1 MKFGTT
7 QTSRIDSGSNR
18 NNASRKLGS
27 SFQNAHSTLAKISRR
42 RISAACARVGALES
56 GFTVEPC
63 ATINSVPF
71 GLRSTLTILPQ
82 RTRRAQRSGSP
93 NSLRDLWASVVN
105 LWFVKF
111 RTYKN
116 TDLRVSEVGFGL
128 WTISTGWW
136 GNFTEGEA
144 IALMHKAFDL
154 GITLFDAADTYGNG
168 LSEELIAK
176 AFPNQRDEIVIATKV
191 GYDFV
196 HHGEA
201 RGRGQREIPQDSSP
215 EAITRATEAALK
227 RLKTDRIDLLQ
238 LHNIRMEQVSDDA
251 LWKTL
256 EKLKAEGKVRYYGIA
271 LGPAI
276 GWLYE
281 GVNSI
286 CERDLTSV
294 QHIYNMLEQHP
305 WRAFHDA
312 ATDAGKNT
320 MFLIRVTHS
329 SGMLEGKYTS
339 ETKFPPT
346 DHRSHRP
353 RSWLLNG
360 VKKVDQLRLLENA
373 ERTLGQ
379 AALQWLLADDR
390 VASTLPNIYNEEQL
404 VEFAKAPD
412 TAPLTSDDMVKIEE
426 LYSANFGLEE
436 EPPKF
441 KGTMELPKET
451 AAV

>member
-1 MKFGTT
+1 M
-7 QTSRIDSGSNR
+7 R
-18 NNASRKLGS
+18 
-27 SFQNAHSTLAKISRR
+27 
-42 RISAACARVGALES
+42 
-56 GFTVEPC
+56 
-63 ATINSVPF
+63 
-71 GLRSTLTILPQ
+71 
-82 RTRRAQRSGSP
+82 
-93 NSLRDLWASVVN
+93 
-105 LWFVKF
+105 F

-116 TDLRVSEVGFGL
+116 TDLLLSEVGFGL

-176 AFPNQRDEIVIATKV
+176 AFPNQWDEIVIATKV

-196 HHGEA
+196 QYGEA
-201 RGRGQREIPQDSSP
+201 RGRGQREIPQDFSP

-238 LHNIRMEQVSDDA
+238 LHNIRMDQVYDDA
-251 LWKTL
+251 LWKAL
-256 EKLKAEGKVRYYGIA
+256 EKLKESGKIRYYGIA

-281 GVNSI
+281 GTNCI
-286 CERDLTSV
+286 RERDITSV

-305 WRAFHDA
+305 GRALHNA
-312 ATDAGKNT
+312 ATDAGKDT

-329 SGMLEGKYTS
+329 SGMLEGKYTA
-339 ETKFPPT
+339 ETIFPPT

-360 VKKVDQLRLLENA
+360 IKKIDQLRFLENS

-379 AALQWLLADDR
+379 AALQWLLADNR

-404 VEFAKAPD
+404 LEFAKAPECP
-412 TAPLTSDDMVKIEE
+412 PLTADDLNKIDS
-426 LYSANFGLEE
+426 LYSKNFGIAE

-441 KGTMELPKET
+441 KGTMELSKET
-451 AAV
+451 AAA

>member
-1 MKFGTT
+1 M
-7 QTSRIDSGSNR
+7 R
-18 NNASRKLGS
+18 
-27 SFQNAHSTLAKISRR
+27 
-42 RISAACARVGALES
+42 
-56 GFTVEPC
+56 
-63 ATINSVPF
+63 
-71 GLRSTLTILPQ
+71 
-82 RTRRAQRSGSP
+82 
-93 NSLRDLWASVVN
+93 
-105 LWFVKF
+105 F
-111 RTYKN
+111 RTYRTTN
-116 TDLRVSEVGFGL
+116 LTVSEVGFGL

-176 AFPNQRDEIVIATKV
+176 AFPNQRDQIIVATKV

-196 HHGEA
+196 THGES
-201 RGRGQREIPQDSSP
+201 RGRGQREIPQDFSSD
-215 EAITRATEAALK
+215 AIVRATNAALK

-238 LHNIRMEQVSDDA
+238 LHNIRMEQIYDDA
-251 LWKTL
+251 IWTTL
-256 EKLKAEGKVRYYGIA
+256 EKLKARGKIRYAGIA

-281 GVNSI
+281 GINCI
-286 CERDLTSV
+286 RERDVTSV

-305 WRAFHDA
+305 GRAMQDA
-312 ATDAGKNT
+312 ATEAGKNT

-329 SGMLEGKYTS
+329 SGMLEGKYTA
-339 ETKFPPT
+339 ETTFPPT

-360 VKKVDQLRLLENA
+360 VKKIDRLRFLESS

-390 VASTLPNIYNEEQL
+390 VASTLPNIYEEAQL
-404 VEFAKAPD
+404 VEFARAPE
-412 TAPLTSDDMVKIEE
+412 TPGLTDDELRKIDELHAENFGVEREE
-426 LYSANFGLEE
+426 L
-436 EPPKF
+436 KF
-441 KGTMELPKET
+441 KGTMELAAET
-451 AAV
+451 AAA

>member
-1 MKFGTT
+1 M
-7 QTSRIDSGSNR
+7 R
-18 NNASRKLGS
+18 
-27 SFQNAHSTLAKISRR
+27 
-42 RISAACARVGALES
+42 
-56 GFTVEPC
+56 
-63 ATINSVPF
+63 
-71 GLRSTLTILPQ
+71 
-82 RTRRAQRSGSP
+82 
-93 NSLRDLWASVVN
+93 
-105 LWFVKF
+105 F

-116 TDLRVSEVGFGL
+116 TELTVSEIGRGL
-128 WTISTGWW
+128 EKISTGWW

-144 IALMHKAFDL
+144 IALMYQAFDL

-201 RGRGQREIPQDSSP
+201 RGRGQREIPQDFSP
-215 EAITRATEAALK
+215 EAVTRATDAALN

-238 LHNIRMEQVSDDA
+238 LHNIRMEQVYDDA
-251 LWKTL
+251 LWTTL
-256 EKLKAEGKVRYYGIA
+256 EKLKSTGKIRYYGIA

-281 GVNSI
+281 GTNRI
-286 CERDLTSV
+286 RERDMTSV

-305 WRAFHDA
+305 GLAIHDA
-312 ATDAGKNT
+312 ATEAGKET

-329 SGMLEGKYTS
+329 SGMLEGKYAADTV
-339 ETKFPPT
+339 FPPT

-360 VKKVDQLRLLENA
+360 IKKVEQLRFLENS

-379 AALQWLLADDR
+379 AALQWLLVDDR
-390 VASTLPNIYNEEQL
+390 AASTLPNIYNEEQL
-404 VEFAKAPD
+404 IEFAKAPESPSL
-412 TAPLTSDDMVKIEE
+412 TADDMTKIDNLYSENFGIEE
-426 LYSANFGLEE
+426 A
-436 EPPKF
+436 PPKF
-441 KGTMELPKET
+441 KGTMERPKET
-451 AAV
+451 AAA

>member
-1 MKFGTT
+1 MDEGKCEAIGSYRIRNCLAFWSLVAVRRGKET
-7 QTSRIDSGSNR
+7 QFWACSLRWRMFDVGCWTC
-18 NNASRKLGS
+18 
-27 SFQNAHSTLAKISRR
+27 RR
-42 RISAACARVGALES
+42 R
-56 GFTVEPC
+56 
-63 ATINSVPF
+63 
-71 GLRSTLTILPQ
+71 
-82 RTRRAQRSGSP
+82 
-93 NSLRDLWASVVN
+93 SLKCPMR
-105 LWFVKF
+105 F
-111 RTYKN
+111 RTFKN
-116 TDLRVSEVGFGL
+116 TDLAVSEVGFGL

-136 GNFTEGEA
+136 GTFTEGEA
-144 IALMHKAFDL
+144 IALMQRAFEL

-196 HHGEA
+196 HYGQA
-201 RGRGQREIPQDSSP
+201 RGRGQREIPQDFSP
-215 EAITRATEAALK
+215 EAVTRATDAALK

-238 LHNIRMEQVSDDA
+238 LHNIRMEQVYDDA
-251 LWKTL
+251 LWTTL
-256 EKLKAEGKVRYYGIA
+256 EKLKIEGKVRYCGIA

-281 GVNSI
+281 GVNCI
-286 CERDLTSV
+286 RERDITTV

-305 WRAFHDA
+305 GRAFHQA
-312 ATDAGKNT
+312 ATDAAKDT

-329 SGMLEGKYTS
+329 SGMLEGKYTA

-360 VKKVDQLRLLENA
+360 IKKVEQLRFLENSL
-373 ERTLGQ
+373 RTLGQ

-404 VEFAKAPD
+404 VEFAKAPECP
-412 TAPLTSDDMVKIEE
+412 PLTAGDMAKIEE
-426 LYSANFGLEE
+426 LYSENFGIEE

-441 KGTMELPKET
+441 KGTMEVSKET
-451 AAV
+451 APA